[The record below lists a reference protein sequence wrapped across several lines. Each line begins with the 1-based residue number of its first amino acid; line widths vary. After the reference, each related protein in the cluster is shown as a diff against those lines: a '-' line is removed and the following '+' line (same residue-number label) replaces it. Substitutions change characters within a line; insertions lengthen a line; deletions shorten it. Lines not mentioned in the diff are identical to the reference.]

1 MKFSR
6 AAIAATSTAALLVLA
21 ACSGG
26 TDTGSSTDHN
36 MADMG
41 TTTSMTASTT
51 EASPTGSS
59 PASPTELVVPPSL
72 STIAPRTPAT
82 GSTTSDSAQFNDA
95 DLMFAQMMIVHH
107 QGAIE
112 MAELVPDRA
121 ASTDVKDLGEQIKQ
135 AQAPEIELMNTWIQS
150 WTGQAP
156 TTDDDMGGMGGMD
169 HGNMGGSDDSTGMPG
184 MMTPEQMTALTD
196 ATGPEFDT
204 LFLELMIE
212 HHQGAITM
220 AETEIASGIN
230 PDALALAAQIVTDQ
244 TAEIAVMQKLLQS
257 S

>member
-6 AAIAATSTAALLVLA
+6 AAIAATSTAALLLLA

-26 TDTGSSTDHN
+26 TDTGSNTDHN
-36 MADMG
+36 MADTG
-41 TTTSMTASTT
+41 TTTSMPASTT

-59 PASPTELVVPPSL
+59 PTESVVPPSL
-72 STIAPRTPAT
+72 STIAPQTPAT
-82 GSTTSDSAQFNDA
+82 GFTTSDSAQYNDA
-95 DLMFAQMMIVHH
+95 DLMFARMMIVHH

-121 ASTDVKDLGEQIKQ
+121 ASTDVKDLGEKIKQ

-156 TTDDDMGGMGGMD
+156 TTDDDMGGMD
-169 HGNMGGSDDSTGMPG
+169 HSNMGGSDDSTGMPG

-196 ATGPEFDT
+196 ATGPEFDK
-204 LFLELMIE
+204 LFVELMIE

-220 AETEIASGIN
+220 AETEIASGTN

-244 TAEIAVMQKLLQS
+244 TAEIAVMQELLQS